1 MLDVARVF
9 LLTSLGKYILT
20 IFKFYFQILARQ
32 KKKERNGQIIEVF
45 DGHEDGINCLAIAP
59 DESVLVSGSEDST
72 VRIWDLEDLEP
83 ITPLPNEDEISSSS
97 MAGSRKSSMAGK

>member
-1 MLDVARVF
+1 M
-9 LLTSLGKYILT
+9 
-20 IFKFYFQILARQ
+20 YFQILARQ

-83 ITPLPNEDEISSSS
+83 ITPLPNEDEISSS
-97 MAGSRKSSMAGK
+97 MAGK

>member
-1 MLDVARVF
+1 MTLKLKLVVKKYF
-9 LLTSLGKYILT
+9 L
-20 IFKFYFQILARQ
+20 LARQ

-83 ITPLPNEDEISSSS
+83 ITPLPNEDEMSSS